1 MTVPI
6 VWRFKEGRQ
15 RLVGG
20 RCDSCG
26 RAFYPATHGCPY
38 CGSRRVKRVSLPREG
53 RIVSYS
59 IIYSATDDAK
69 FEAPVVLALV
79 DLGVARVIA
88 EITDV
93 DPSDVSE
100 GMKVEAILRKV
111 REEGESGVIVYALKF
126 RPSLVNGD

>member
-1 MTVPI
+1 MSAPI
-6 VWRFKEGRQ
+6 VWRFKESKQ

-26 RAFYPATHGCPY
+26 RAFYPLTYGCPY
-38 CGSRRVKRVSLPREG
+38 CGARSVKEFVLPREG
-53 RIVSYS
+53 KIVSYS
-59 IIYSATDDAK
+59 IVYSATDAAR
-69 FEAPVVLALV
+69 FETPIVLALV

-93 DPSDVSE
+93 DPSEISE
-100 GMKVEAILRKV
+100 GMKVEAVLRKV

-126 RPSLVNGD
+126 RPLLVDGD